1 MIPAL
6 TMRNAGEIVPPR
18 RRNLPGIPNP
28 EECHDMAIN
37 TLLHVLTCS
46 KAKKSHTLVL
56 DEEASHAL

>member
-1 MIPAL
+1 
-6 TMRNAGEIVPPR
+6 
-18 RRNLPGIPNP
+18 
-28 EECHDMAIN
+28 MAIN